1 MSLDGMKVV
10 VTGKFS
16 RGRKEIEAELEEAGA
31 DVTGSVSG
39 KTQLVICGE
48 DAGSKLSKAQ
58 KLGLPV
64 IDEGQMEQLLAGA
77 SLDKVLK
84 GGGGKAPAKKE
95 PAKKEPAKKATK
107 KAAKKEAAPKAA
119 KGGGGGSLAGMKVV
133 VTGTFAKS
141 RKEMTSALEALG
153 ADVTGSFSGKTQL
166 LVCGS
171 DAGSKLDKAQDAG
184 VPIID
189 EYGFEC
195 LVKGESLEEVL
206 RYDAIFE

>member
-16 RGRKEIEAELEEAGA
+16 RGRKEIEGELEDAGA

-39 KTQLVICGE
+39 KTQLLICGE
-48 DAGSKLSKAQ
+48 DAGSKLAKAE
-58 KLGLPV
+58 KLGVPV
-64 IDEGQMEQLLAGA
+64 INEGQMEQLLAGA

-84 GGGGKAPAKKE
+84 GGGKAAAKPAKKA
-95 PAKKEPAKKATK
+95 AKKAAPKKAAKKATK
-107 KAAKKEAAPKAA
+107 KAAPKKAA
-119 KGGGGGSLAGMKVV
+119 KGGGGSLAGMKVV
-133 VTGTFAKS
+133 VTGKFDQS
-141 RKEMTSALEALG
+141 RKEMQAALEALG

-166 LVCGS
+166 LVCGE
-171 DAGSKLDKAQDAG
+171 DAGSKLSKAQSAG
-184 VPIID
+184 IPIID
-189 EYGFEC
+189 AYGFSC

>member
-16 RGRKEIEAELEEAGA
+16 RGRKEIEAELEDAGA

-39 KTQLVICGE
+39 KTQLLICGE
-48 DAGSKLSKAQ
+48 DAGSKLAKAE
-58 KLGLPV
+58 KLGLP
-64 IDEGQMEQLLAGA
+64 IINEGQMEQLLAGK

-84 GGGGKAPAKKE
+84 GGGKAAATK
-95 PAKKEPAKKATK
+95 PAKKAVKK
-107 KAAKKEAAPKAA
+107 KAAKKSTTKKAAPKKAA

-133 VTGTFAKS
+133 VTGKFAAS
-141 RKEMTSALEALG
+141 RKEMKAALEALG

-166 LVCGS
+166 LVCGE
-171 DAGSKLDKAQDAG
+171 DAGSKLSKAQAAG
-184 VPIID
+184 TPIID
-189 EYGFEC
+189 EYGYTC

>member
-16 RGRKEIEAELEEAGA
+16 RGRKDIESDLKDAGA
-31 DVTGSVSG
+31 HVTGSVSG
-39 KTQLVICGE
+39 KTELLVCGE
-48 DAGSKLSKAQ
+48 DAGSKLAKAE
-58 KLGLPV
+58 KLGLPI

-84 GGGGKAPAKKE
+84 GGGGKKAAKKPAKKKT
-95 PAKKEPAKKATK
+95 AAKKATK
-107 KAAKKEAAPKAA
+107 KKAAKKSS
-119 KGGGGGSLAGMKVV
+119 GGGSGSLAGMKVV
-133 VTGTFAKS
+133 VTGKFEQS
-141 RKEMTSALEALG
+141 RKEMKAALEALG

-166 LVCGS
+166 LVCGE
-171 DAGSKLDKAQDAG
+171 DAGSKLSKAQSAG
-184 VPIID
+184 IPIID
-189 EYGFEC
+189 AYGFSC